1 MIDYDS
7 AIRKQKEGRLAD
19 TTRKFDRNA
28 GFISVADTI
37 PDDVMIVGAVIV
49 TMDDAGNYGSVY
61 LPESLDHVPAPEV
74 QDAQMVAQSFEI
86 ANLTGLT
93 A

>member
-1 MIDYDS
+1 M
-7 AIRKQKEGRLAD
+7 AN
-19 TTRKFDRNA
+19 TTRRFDRNA

-49 TMDDAGNYGSVY
+49 TMDEAGNYGSVY
-61 LPESLDHVPAPEV
+61 LPESRDHVPAPEV

>member
-1 MIDYDS
+1 M
-7 AIRKQKEGRLAD
+7 AD
-19 TTRKFDRNA
+19 TTRRFDRNA